1 MKKAVLVI
9 SHEGSNSDALCE
21 ILNRNPRVQFTHP
34 NLVYNHPEVVE
45 SLTNHVHKLSNS
57 AAVWLDMVLHNFYFS
72 HKEIYKMCKFI
83 YMIREPKP
91 TLNSIVDLNS
101 NADCVTRYYCYR
113 LRRICE
119 MARDTPGSLLLQW
132 EDVYTG
138 RAFHLIERF
147 LGLKEP
153 LQPDQLLFV
162 QPKPNP
168 FVTTNMIETCQN
180 AYERYLYYLKN
191 LPHLRRFEF

>member
-21 ILNRNPRVQFTHP
+21 ILNRNPRVQLTHP

-45 SLTNHVHKLSNS
+45 SLTNHTHKLSNS
-57 AAVWLDMVLHNFYFS
+57 AAVWLDVVLHNFYFS

-91 TLNSIVDLNS
+91 TLDSIVDLNS
-101 NADCVTRYYCYR
+101 NTDCVIRYYCYR

-119 MARDTPGSLLLQW
+119 MARSTPGSLLLQW

-138 RAFHLIERF
+138 RAFHLVERF

-153 LQPDQLLFV
+153 LQLDQLLFV

-168 FVTTNMIETCQN
+168 FVTTSMIETCQN

-191 LPHLRRFEF
+191 LSHLRRFEF